1 MSSQSEMLRAGLN
14 QVTSGFE
21 DAVSSLESARRSADE
36 ALDHFTMLGGAAD
49 RAQLVIDLID
59 ELHREADGLDPL
71 ADEAGTAIDG
81 VDHATTPEANIA
93 QLETVVERVTTTKD
107 ATAAVVLA
115 SDDAIDETHGHLAGS
130 SRADDIAGQIEEA
143 RDELEQSRTD
153 LDGLAEEAKAQ
164 QEAYRGN

>member
-1 MSSQSEMLRAGLN
+1 
-14 QVTSGFE
+14 
-21 DAVSSLESARRSADE
+21 
-36 ALDHFTMLGGAAD
+36 MLGGAAD

-59 ELHREADGLDPL
+59 ELLHEADGLDTL

-93 QLETVVERVTTTKD
+93 QLEIVVERVTTTKD
-107 ATAAVVLA
+107 ATAAVVGA

-164 QEAYRGN
+164 QEAYREIDRRGWPRPDASPATLALAAGTPGPDLRPGRLAGGDHQG